1 MTEAVYECQDDC
13 PLKDRDSNCYYR
25 GDDGEV
31 VQCVDDWA
39 EEKYY
44 YLERYLI
51 ASREARN
58 KFSVNGNAVYADL
71 FAGPGICRIK
81 RRKIEIAGG
90 ALRARTLQEA
100 PFNRFILNDISS
112 DNYRA
117 LKKRLPGA
125 EAYNEDAK
133 IVVGKIIDD
142 LLKAN
147 YKYHFVFL
155 DPFAPSVLPFSI
167 LRRLA
172 ELQRLDVMLHFPIGP
187 IRRNFKQWLKTKH
200 AVLDDFLGT
209 NKWRQEIKGKPQ
221 SYADNIIVS
230 LYLEQLNSLGFP
242 IEGLGIIDDKGKSYL
257 STTVAEI
264 KNSKSVVLY
273 YLILASKHPLGAKI
287 WQSTLK
293 YDAVGQT
300 RLL

>member
-13 PLKDRDSNCYYR
+13 PLKGPDGNCYHR
-25 GDDGEV
+25 GGDGEV
-31 VQCVDDWA
+31 VQCVDGWA

-51 ASREARN
+51 ASRAARN
-58 KFSVNGNAVYADL
+58 KYSVNGNAVYVDL
-71 FAGPGICRIK
+71 FAGPGKCRLK
-81 RRKIEIAGG
+81 RQKHEIAGG

-100 PFNRFILNDISS
+100 PFNRFIVNDISP
-112 DNYRA
+112 DNYSA

-125 EAYNEDAK
+125 EVHNEDAK
-133 IVVGKIIDD
+133 IVVEKIIDD

-167 LRRLA
+167 LRRLS
-172 ELQRLDVMLHFPIGP
+172 ELQRLDIMLHFPIGP
-187 IRRNFKQWLKTKH
+187 IRRNFKQWLKTEH

-209 NKWRQEIKGKPQ
+209 DAWRQEVKDKPQ
-221 SYADNIIVS
+221 SHADNIIVS
-230 LYLEQLNSLGFP
+230 LYLEQLKVLGFP
-242 IEGLGIIDDKGKSYL
+242 IEGLGLIDGMGKSYL

-264 KNSKSVVLY
+264 RNSKSVVLY

-293 YDAVGQT
+293 YDAAGQT

>member
-1 MTEAVYECQDDC
+1 MPEAAYECQDDC
-13 PLKDRDSNCYYR
+13 PLKDSYGNCYHR

-71 FAGPGICRIK
+71 FAGPGKCRLK
-81 RRKIEIAGG
+81 RRKIEIGGG

-100 PFNRFILNDISS
+100 PFNRFIVNDISS
-112 DNYRA
+112 DNYKA
-117 LKKRLPGA
+117 LKERLPGA
-125 EAYNEDAK
+125 EVYNEDAK
-133 IVVGKIIDD
+133 IFIDKIIDD
-142 LLKAN
+142 LLKTN

-172 ELQRLDVMLHFPIGP
+172 ALQRLDVMIHFPIGP
-187 IRRNFKQWLKTKH
+187 IRRNFKQWLKTGH
-200 AVLDDFLGT
+200 AVLDDFIGT
-209 NKWRQEIKGKPQ
+209 DKWRHDVKGKPQ
-221 SYADNIIVS
+221 GHADNIIIS
-230 LYLEQLNSLGFP
+230 LYLEQLKTLGFP

-264 KNSKSVVLY
+264 RNSKSVVLY

-293 YDAVGQT
+293 YDAAGQT